1 MQILL
6 ASNNEK
12 KAAELAEILAPIGAK
27 ILKLSNV
34 ASYEEPIENGKT
46 FADNALIKARAG
58 AAHTDLITIADDSGL
73 VVDELNGCPG
83 VLSARWSGKHGDDE
97 ANNNLLLGQMEH
109 VPDERRQAAFV
120 CVCAV
125 VFPNGE
131 EAVVEGRWDGQLLRK
146 PQGDNGFGYDPI
158 FLPAEEFPNGRSS
171 AELSAAEKNSLSHRR
186 KALDQLVPLLMKG

>member
-6 ASNNEK
+6 ASNNAK
-12 KAAELAEILAPIGAK
+12 KAGELAEILAPIGAE

-58 AAHTDLITIADDSGL
+58 ATNTGLITIADDSGL
-73 VVDELNGCPG
+73 AVDELNGCPG

-97 ANNNLLLGQMEH
+97 ANNNLLLRQMEH

-131 EAVVEGRWDGQLLRK
+131 EAVVEGRWEGHLLRK

-186 KALDQLVPLLMKG
+186 KALDQLVPLLIKG

>member
-12 KAAELAEILAPIGAK
+12 KAAELAEILTPIGAE
-27 ILKLSNV
+27 ILKLHDV
-34 ASYEEPIENGKT
+34 ARYEEPIENGKT
-46 FADNALIKARAG
+46 FTDNALIKARAG
-58 AAHTDLITIADDSGL
+58 AANTGLITIADDSGL

-83 VLSARWSGKHGDDE
+83 VLSARWSGHHGDDE
-97 ANNNLLLGQMEH
+97 ANNNLLLQQMEH

-125 VFPNGE
+125 VFPNRE
-131 EAVVEGRWDGQLLRK
+131 EAVVEGRWEGQLLRK
-146 PQGDNGFGYDPI
+146 PQGENGFGYDPI

-186 KALDQLVPLLMKG
+186 KALDQLVPLLIKG

>member
-12 KAAELAEILAPIGAK
+12 KAAELAEILAPIGAE

-58 AAHTDLITIADDSGL
+58 AANTGLITIADDSGL

-131 EAVVEGRWDGQLLRK
+131 EAVVEGRWEGQLLRK

-171 AELSAAEKNSLSHRR
+171 AQLSAAEKNSLSHRR
-186 KALDQLVPLLMKG
+186 KALDQLVPLLIKG

>member
-1 MQILL
+1 MQVLL

-97 ANNNLLLGQMEH
+97 ANKNLLLGQMEH

>member
-12 KAAELAEILAPIGAK
+12 KAAELAEILAPIGAE

-58 AAHTDLITIADDSGL
+58 AANTGLITIADDSGL

-131 EAVVEGRWDGQLLRK
+131 EAVVEGRWEGQLLRK

-171 AELSAAEKNSLSHRR
+171 AQLSAAEKNSLSHRR

>member
-12 KAAELAEILAPIGAK
+12 KAAELAEILAPIGAE

-58 AAHTDLITIADDSGL
+58 AANTGLITIADDSGL

-83 VLSARWSGKHGDDE
+83 VLSARGSGKHGDDE

-131 EAVVEGRWDGQLLRK
+131 EAVVEGRWEGQLLRK

-171 AELSAAEKNSLSHRR
+171 AQLSAAEKNSLSHRR

>member
-97 ANNNLLLGQMEH
+97 ANKNLLLGQMEH

>member
-1 MQILL
+1 MRILL

-12 KAAELAEILAPIGAK
+12 KAAELAEILTPIGAE

-34 ASYEEPIENGKT
+34 ARYEEPIENGKT

-58 AAHTDLITIADDSGL
+58 AANTGLITIADDSGL

-83 VLSARWSGKHGDDE
+83 VLSARWSGQHGDDE
-97 ANNNLLLGQMEH
+97 ANNNLLLRQMEH

-125 VFPNGE
+125 VFPNGD
-131 EAVVEGRWDGQLLRK
+131 EAVVEGRWEGQLLRK
-146 PQGDNGFGYDPI
+146 PQGENGFGYDPI

-186 KALDQLVPLLMKG
+186 KALDQLVPLLIKG